1 MIINPMRGVRCL
13 SGEFLNYHLSI
24 QCNSTHRQAVKDS
37 PARSWFLKRGGERV
51 GSPNKLVAIDS
62 CDPAAAP
69 QAYTMSSLIAD
80 SASGITETVK
90 EGNKQD
96 ETDKSVLNRVV
107 RAGRLRI
114 PVANGGSR

>member
-1 MIINPMRGVRCL
+1 M
-13 SGEFLNYHLSI
+13 
-24 QCNSTHRQAVKDS
+24 KDS
-37 PARSWFLKRGGERV
+37 AARSSFLQRGGGRV
-51 GSPNKLVAIDS
+51 LGVPNKLVAIDS

-96 ETDKSVLNRVV
+96 ETDKSVLHRIV

-114 PVANGGSR
+114 PVADGSSR